1 MGEEAVLR
9 DEFTFELETACEIE
23 RFIWRGT
30 ADESVRFLR
39 DTLADVATAQCR
51 RSCGQTHPGDL
62 RHGRQGGPPWLFL
75 FHAEQTIA

>member
-39 DTLADVATAQCR
+39 DTSSR
-51 RSCGQTHPGDL
+51 MWP
-62 RHGRQGGPPWLFL
+62 
-75 FHAEQTIA
+75 